1 MSTAS
6 SQLRAA
12 ANCRACSTRAAVAP
26 GITSTC
32 GAVSSTCTGC
42 IMKPNGICWAST
54 TSAPSS
60 KQVTIAP
67 RANPKRSQ
75 LAVKAR
81 MNFQRRKWKRR
92 TYALNY
98 RVQGTAGL
106 VSDPW
111 ARAGSS
117 FAARIALQKISQS
130 EDAHGHKQKLQH
142 EPRIALIELGDD
154 RQRRDDQTNKHE
166 ETGQRGPFRTAT

>member
-12 ANCRACSTRAAVAP
+12 ANCRACSNRAAVAP

-32 GAVSSTCTGC
+32 GAVSSTCGGC
-42 IMKPNGICWAST
+42 IMKPNGICWALT
-54 TSAPSS
+54 TSAPSN
-60 KQVTIAP
+60 KQVTAAP

-81 MNFQRRKWKRR
+81 MNFQRRKWMRCI
-92 TYALNY
+92 YPLNY
-98 RVQGTAGL
+98 RVQGTDGL
-106 VSDPW
+106 ASEPW

-117 FAARIALQKISQS
+117 FAARKALQKISKS
-130 EDAHGHKQKLQH
+130 EDADGHKQKLQH
-142 EPRIALIELGDD
+142 EPWVALIELGDD
-154 RQRRDDQTNKHE
+154 R
-166 ETGQRGPFRTAT
+166 